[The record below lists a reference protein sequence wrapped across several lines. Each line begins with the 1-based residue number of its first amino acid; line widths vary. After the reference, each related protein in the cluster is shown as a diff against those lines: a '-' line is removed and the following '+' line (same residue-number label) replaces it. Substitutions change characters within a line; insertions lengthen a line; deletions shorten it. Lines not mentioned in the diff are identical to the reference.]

1 MKNDNENKEF
11 SKFAKKWLLYYK
23 KDSGIRTSTFIES
36 YERTITRYLAPR
48 FGKMELDEI
57 TPLEIRMFIT
67 EMSERYS
74 KSTISKMVICLNQI
88 FKAAVEN
95 KLCDMN
101 PAANIH
107 IHSDIVS
114 DEREIYTADEVK
126 RIIENSNNH
135 PNGLYIHILLEL
147 GLRCSELCGLKWNDI
162 DYKNRIVYIKRA
174 CTAEKGLAHIDRT
187 KNKSSFRIL
196 PISSVLHQRLQDE
209 ARLHQVDEY
218 VAPSRR
224 NAYKPLTPSSFTKG
238 YYNAFFESSKI
249 RRLSPHCLRHT
260 CGTLL
265 YERCH
270 DIYAVSKFMGHSSIN
285 ITSKLYVHPDAEI
298 LRNALGIN

>member
-114 DEREIYTADEVK
+114 DEREIYTADEVR
-126 RIIENSNNH
+126 RIIENSYNH
-135 PNGLYIHILLEL
+135 PRKCI
-147 GLRCSELCGLKWNDI
+147 
-162 DYKNRIVYIKRA
+162 
-174 CTAEKGLAHIDRT
+174 EK
-187 KNKSSFRIL
+187 
-196 PISSVLHQRLQDE
+196 
-209 ARLHQVDEY
+209 
-218 VAPSRR
+218 
-224 NAYKPLTPSSFTKG
+224 
-238 YYNAFFESSKI
+238 
-249 RRLSPHCLRHT
+249 
-260 CGTLL
+260 
-265 YERCH
+265 
-270 DIYAVSKFMGHSSIN
+270 
-285 ITSKLYVHPDAEI
+285 TSKNGQC
-298 LRNALGIN
+298 RCKQ